1 VTEQSWIDK
10 FAIQELIY
18 RYSDSINRAD
28 LAATE
33 AVFAPDAIWESPLLD
48 LRFESAREFCEFFA
62 RSTAQQDLLVQTPHC
77 PVIRLL
83 SADSAQATTTIH
95 EFSRATAA
103 EDGTFG
109 PKGTEINLQDYGI
122 YYDEVARLEGE
133 WRFTHRV
140 FVPIYFEPGAVTGD
154 VPIERSRLLTAG

>member
-1 VTEQSWIDK
+1 VSDQSWIDK

-33 AVFAPDAIWESPLLD
+33 AVFAPNAIWESPLLD
-48 LRFESAREFCEFFA
+48 LRFESAHDFCEFFA
-62 RSTAQQDLLVQTPHC
+62 RSTAQQELLVQTPHC
-77 PVIRLL
+77 PVIHLL
-83 SADSAQATTTIH
+83 GPDVAEATTTIH

-103 EDGTFG
+103 EDGPFG
-109 PKGTEINLQDYGI
+109 AKGTEINFQDYGI
-122 YYDEVARLEGE
+122 YHDEVARLEGE

-140 FVPIYFEPGAVTGD
+140 FVPIYLEPGAVTGD
-154 VPIERSRLLTAG
+154 LPIERSRLLKPG